1 MRLNESNSTLKTIKV
16 VLMFLMCIG
25 PQWFAS
31 IAVSQT
37 IDVRRFKVSWDQVHS
52 LLPDIESL
60 ETVGFQLRR
69 TTEGL
74 GPAVS
79 GKPSIRTDIA
89 AMNRMGGV
97 ECQTSALLSIAAMFQ
112 KHLESQG
119 FMGVSVRVGQLP
131 IEGDDVAADVYF
143 LAHLPIEGGTPDRSI
158 PSNLIP
164 IERSIKDTVVASK
177 ESKAWTLTRTSAEWI
192 APDPMLIDA
201 QSVLSVA
208 VRLGERDGIY
218 TAPGQGRR
226 VKIDSIGGFIQ
237 DQGNRFDESAIEM
250 MGEAIAKHLQNQ
262 GFADASVSALVEG
275 GNTLNFELAIDKPA
289 EEETAEP
296 APVTAET
303 PASTEPAEAP
313 AADDSGSNE
322 AAVGDA
328 ASSETDDISTTGSE
342 DLVEEKTAP
351 EDQPEPSVEEPDPS
365 VDGLPY
371 IVDPFEV
378 AYQYPHPDL
387 PTVSSFMEKRFLLGY
402 IDTEDGGRNWIGP
415 RDGVTVI
422 ETSLNELNE
431 GGGGVFWSSAIARVS
446 STISRTLID
455 DDLLGVFVI
464 PDPNQISSQP
474 GSIGQDLR
482 PANETEL
489 TILITVGRVVESRT
503 VAQGDRIPEENKFN
517 NEQHTTITRV
527 SPARPHNA
535 NATGQRE
542 DLLRQS
548 EISEYIHRLNRHPGR
563 NVEASVA
570 ASSVPGGVS
579 LDYLVF
585 EAKPLTLYYEIGN
598 TGTPQEKSLRQRFGL
613 FHSQFTGNDD
623 ILSLQYITS
632 NFSRTNAILGSYDFR
647 ITDDN
652 KVRGAVLG
660 SWNKFVNDQFG
671 QDFVDFTGFSWSGGG
686 QLDINIFQDGPLFVD
701 LVPGVNYQKV
711 KVNNEIIDD
720 SGQAGFV
727 LPYAQLQLTRQDD
740 QGLITGMIG
749 IEGSPLSQSPGELT
763 LLGRL
768 DPSEQWARLN
778 WSGSISTFLEPLLDP
793 VGWADP
799 ETPETSTLAHEIS
812 ARFSG
817 QYSFGNRLVPQFQ
830 SVLGGLYSVR
840 GYAQSVVAGDNSLFG
855 SIEYRFHL
863 PRTFSINPEPLQ
875 FMGSDFHVAPKH
887 VYGRPDWDLIFKG
900 FFDAGYVFQSGNQSF
915 EADNTLLGA
924 GIGLEFLW
932 KSNLRVQLDWG
943 FALHD
948 LKFGLAEAGSS
959 RLYVTGTFLW

>member
-1 MRLNESNSTLKTIKV
+1 MGSSNSNTPLNYLKV
-16 VLMFLMCIG
+16 FLTSIMLWC
-25 PQWFAS
+25 AS
-31 IAVSQT
+31 SAAQAET
-37 IDVRRFKVSWDQVHS
+37 IDVRNFRISWDEIHE

-69 TTEGL
+69 TPDGL
-74 GPAVS
+74 APAVP
-79 GKPSIRTDIA
+79 GKPSIRTDLA
-89 AMNRMGGV
+89 AMARMGGV
-97 ECQTSALLSIAAMFQ
+97 ECTTAALNSIAGILAD
-112 KHLESQG
+112 HLEDQG
-119 FMGVSVRVGQLP
+119 FMGVTVNAMRLP
-131 IEGDDVAADVYF
+131 IEGRDAAADIYF
-143 LAHLPIEGGTPDRSI
+143 LAHLPIDGGRPNTNI
-158 PSNLIP
+158 PSNLVP
-164 IERSIKDTVVASK
+164 IGDSAALVSYEDESWMIDKASARWRSANPILV
-177 ESKAWTLTRTSAEWI
+177 
-192 APDPMLIDA
+192 DA

-218 TAPGQGRR
+218 TAPSQGRLIK
-226 VKIDSIGGFIQ
+226 VQSIGRFVEDGEH
-237 DQGNRFDESAIEM
+237 RFDESAIEM
-250 MGEAIAKHLQNQ
+250 MGQAVAEHLQNQ
-262 GFADASVSALVEG
+262 GFQDASVSAVVDG
-275 GNTLNFELAIDKPA
+275 GNTLLFELDIEKPADQDEEKSERAPVKPVPPASQTTTDSNSKAAEGPADKPA
-289 EEETAEP
+289 EETTASKPVGSTAPMEP
-296 APVTAET
+296 AGDAT
-303 PASTEPAEAP
+303 TEPEPPAP
-313 AADDSGSNE
+313 S
-322 AAVGDA
+322 
-328 ASSETDDISTTGSE
+328 TD
-342 DLVEEKTAP
+342 
-351 EDQPEPSVEEPDPS
+351 EPDPS

-378 AYQYPHPDL
+378 AYQYPHPEL
-387 PTVSSFMEKRFLLGY
+387 PTVGSFMELTFTLGY
-402 IDTEDGGRNWIGP
+402 IDTEEGGRNWIAP
-415 RDGVTVI
+415 REGVPQV
-422 ETSLNELNE
+422 ETSLKALNE
-431 GGGGVFWSSAIARVS
+431 GGGGVFWSTALARIS
-446 STISRTLID
+446 STISRVLIN

-464 PDPNQISSQP
+464 PDPSQISSAP
-474 GSIGQDLR
+474 GSIGLDLR
-482 PANETEL
+482 ANDQTEL

-503 VAQGDRIPEENKFN
+503 VARGERISNDEKFD
-517 NEQHTTITRV
+517 HDTHSVIKTA
-527 SPARPHNA
+527 SPAKPHNT
-535 NATGQRE
+535 NATQERS
-542 DLLRQS
+542 DLLRKS

-570 ASSVPGGVS
+570 ASAVPGGVS

-585 EAKPLTLYYEIGN
+585 ENKPLTLYYEIGN
-598 TGTPQEKSLRQRFGL
+598 TGTPQENGLRQRFGL

-623 ILSLQYITS
+623 ILSLQYVTS
-632 NFSRTNAILGSYDFR
+632 NFTTTNAVLGSYDFR

-652 KVRGAVLG
+652 KIRGSVLG
-660 SWNKFVNDQFG
+660 SWNRFVNDQFG
-671 QDFVDFTGFSWSGGG
+671 QDFVNYTGFSWSGGG
-686 QLDINIFQDGPLFVD
+686 QLDINIYQDGPLFVD
-701 LVPGVNYQKV
+701 VVPGVNYQKV

-740 QGLITGMIG
+740 QGLITGMVG
-749 IEGSPLSQSPGELT
+749 IEGSPLSQSVNELT

-768 DPSEQWARLN
+768 NPSEQWARLN
-778 WSGSISTFLEPLLDP
+778 WSGSISAFLEPLLDP

-799 ETPETSTLAHEIS
+799 DTPETSTLAHEIA

-875 FMGSDFHVAPKH
+875 FMGSDFHAAPRH
-887 VYGRPDWDLIFKG
+887 VYGRPDWDLILKG
-900 FFDAGYVFQSGNQSF
+900 FFDAAYVFQNDKTQF

>member
-1 MRLNESNSTLKTIKV
+1 MRLNKSNTPWNTIKV
-16 VLMFLMCIG
+16 ALILVIMG
-25 PQWFAS
+25 PLWTAS
-31 IAVSQT
+31 AALADT
-37 IDVRRFKVSWDQVHS
+37 IDARRFKISWDEIHG

-69 TTEGL
+69 TSDGL
-74 GPAVS
+74 APAIT
-79 GKPSIRTDIA
+79 GKPSIRTDVA
-89 AMNRMGGV
+89 AMNQMGGV
-97 ECQTSALLSIAAMFQ
+97 ECKTDALISIADVLQA
-112 KHLESQG
+112 HLEAQG
-119 FMGVSVRVGQLP
+119 FMGVTVRVGQLP
-131 IEGDDVAADVYF
+131 IEGDAAKADIYF
-143 LAHLPIEGGTPDRSI
+143 LAHLPIEGGRPNSSI
-158 PSNLIP
+158 PSNLVP
-164 IERSIKDTVVASK
+164 IEVSGDVESLKD
-177 ESKAWTLTRTSAEWI
+177 EYWLLTRTSAEWV
-192 APDPMLIDA
+192 ASDPMLIDA
-201 QSVLSVA
+201 QSVLSVP

-218 TAPGQGRR
+218 TAPGQGRL
-226 VKIDSIGGFIQ
+226 VKVQSIGGFIEGQ
-237 DQGNRFDESAIEM
+237 NNRFDESAVKVMGDAIE
-250 MGEAIAKHLQNQ
+250 EHLRKQ
-262 GFADASVSALVEG
+262 GFSDASVTAEVKG
-275 GNTLNFELAIDKPA
+275 GNTLDFELAIEKVAVEEKP
-289 EEETAEP
+289 EP
-296 APVTAET
+296 APEPVEVPAVASPGVPVAASQPKAAEAPVEVPEEDQAT
-303 PASTEPAEAP
+303 TEPADKSDEVSEP
-313 AADDSGSNE
+313 A
-322 AAVGDA
+322 V
-328 ASSETDDISTTGSE
+328 SEE
-342 DLVEEKTAP
+342 
-351 EDQPEPSVEEPDPS
+351 QPSPPPAIDEPDPS

-378 AYQYPHPDL
+378 AYQYPHPSL
-387 PTVSSFMEKRFLLGY
+387 PTVESFMEQTFVLGY
-402 IDTEDGGRNWIGP
+402 IDTEEGGRNWVGP
-415 RDGVTVI
+415 RDGVNQI
-422 ETSLNELNE
+422 ETSLKELNE
-431 GGGGVFWSSAIARVS
+431 AGGGVFWSSAIARVS
-446 STISRTLID
+446 STISRTLIN

-464 PDPNQISSQP
+464 PDPSQISSQP
-474 GSIGQDLR
+474 GSVGQDLR
-482 PANETEL
+482 PADQTEL
-489 TILITVGRVVESRT
+489 TIIITVGRVVESRT
-503 VAQGDRIPEENKFN
+503 VAQGDRIPEEQKFN
-517 NEQHTTITRV
+517 HDTHTVIKRG
-527 SPARPHNA
+527 SPSRPHNT
-535 NATGQRE
+535 NATEERE

-613 FHSQFTGNDD
+613 FHTQFTGNDD
-623 ILSLQYITS
+623 ILSLQYVTS
-632 NFSRTNAILGSYDFR
+632 NFSTTNAILGSYDFR

-652 KVRGAVLG
+652 RIRGALTG
-660 SWNKFVNDQFG
+660 SWNTFVNDQFG
-671 QDFVDFTGFSWSGGG
+671 QDFVNFTGFSWSGGA
-686 QLDINIFQDGPLFVD
+686 QLDFNIFQDGPLFVD

-711 KVNNEIIDD
+711 KVNNEIIED

-749 IEGSPLSQSPGELT
+749 IEGSPLSQSTRELT
-763 LLGRL
+763 LLGRF

-799 ETPETSTLAHEIS
+799 DTPETSTLAHEIS

-855 SIEYRFHL
+855 SLEYRFHL

-875 FMGSDFHVAPKH
+875 FMGSDFHAAPKH
-887 VYGRPDWDLIFKG
+887 VYGRPDWDLILKG
-900 FFDAGYVFQSGNQSF
+900 FFDAGYVFQNGDQGF
-915 EADNTLLGA
+915 EQDNTLLGA

-948 LKFGLAEAGSS
+948 LKDGLAEAGSS

>member
-1 MRLNESNSTLKTIKV
+1 MLLTSLVAAMLCLTSPDSLAR
-16 VLMFLMCIG
+16 
-25 PQWFAS
+25 
-31 IAVSQT
+31 T
-37 IDVRRFKVSWDQVHS
+37 IDVRNVRVAWDETHE

-69 TTEGL
+69 TPEGL
-74 GPAVS
+74 APAVTS
-79 GKPSIRTDIA
+79 KPSIRTDLG
-89 AMNRMGGV
+89 AMARMGGV
-97 ECQTSALLSIAAMFQ
+97 ECTTAALNSIAGIL
-112 KHLESQG
+112 KDHLEKQG
-119 FMGVSVRVGQLP
+119 FMGVTVNAMQLP
-131 IEGDDVAADVYF
+131 IEGREASADIYF
-143 LAHLPIEGGTPDRSI
+143 LAHLPIDGGRPNASL
-158 PSNLIP
+158 PSNLVPVGASAAIVSDANESWIIEKASAQWLSPNP
-164 IERSIKDTVVASK
+164 ILV
-177 ESKAWTLTRTSAEWI
+177 
-192 APDPMLIDA
+192 DA

-208 VRLGERDGIY
+208 VRLGERDGIF
-218 TAPGQGRR
+218 TAPGQGRL
-226 VKIDSIGGFIQ
+226 VKVQSIRRFVQ
-237 DQGNRFDESAIEM
+237 DGENRFDESAIEM
-250 MGEAIAKHLQNQ
+250 MGQAIAEHLQNQ
-262 GFADASVSALVEG
+262 GFKDASVSAVVDG
-275 GNTLNFELAIDKPA
+275 GSLLRFELDIEKTVVQEEEKPEDKPMEAAPPASATAKAADSKTATPSAPEDKPA
-289 EEETAEP
+289 EERTAEP
-296 APVTAET
+296 VVTTT
-303 PASTEPAEAP
+303 PMEAP
-313 AADDSGSNE
+313 AQDAKTDSEPATPS
-322 AAVGDA
+322 
-328 ASSETDDISTTGSE
+328 TD
-342 DLVEEKTAP
+342 
-351 EDQPEPSVEEPDPS
+351 EPDPS

-378 AYQYPHPDL
+378 AYQYPHPEL
-387 PTVSSFMEKRFLLGY
+387 PSVESFMELTFTLGY
-402 IDTEDGGRNWIGP
+402 IDTEEGGRNWIAP
-415 RDGVTVI
+415 REGVPQV
-422 ETSLNELNE
+422 ETSLNALNE
-431 GGGGVFWSSAIARVS
+431 GGGGVFWSTAIARIT
-446 STISRTLID
+446 STISRVLID

-464 PDPNQISSQP
+464 PDPSQISSAP
-474 GSIGQDLR
+474 GSVGLDLR
-482 PANETEL
+482 PADQTEL

-503 VAQGDRIPEENKFN
+503 VARGDRILSEDQFDHDT
-517 NEQHTTITRV
+517 HTAIKNA
-527 SPARPHNA
+527 SPAKPHNT
-535 NATGQRE
+535 NATQERS
-542 DLLRQS
+542 DLLRKS
-548 EISEYIHRLNRHPGR
+548 EISDYIHRLNRHPGR

-570 ASSVPGGVS
+570 ASAVPGGVS

-585 EAKPLTLYYEIGN
+585 ENKPLTLYYEIGN
-598 TGTPQEKSLRQRFGL
+598 TGTPQENGLRQRFGL

-623 ILSLQYITS
+623 ILSLQYVTS
-632 NFSRTNAILGSYDFR
+632 NFSTTNAVLGSYDFR

-652 KVRGAVLG
+652 KIRGAVLG
-660 SWNKFVNDQFG
+660 SWNRFVNDQFG
-671 QDFVDFTGFSWSGGG
+671 QDFVNYTGFSWSGGG

-749 IEGSPLSQSPGELT
+749 IEGSPLSQSNRELT
-763 LLGRL
+763 LLGRFR
-768 DPSEQWARLN
+768 PSEQWARLN

-799 ETPETSTLAHEIS
+799 ETPETSTLAHEVA

-830 SVLGGLYSVR
+830 SVLGGMYSVR

-875 FMGSDFHVAPKH
+875 FMGSDFHAAPRH
-887 VYGRPDWDLIFKG
+887 VYGRPDWDLILKG
-900 FFDAGYVFQSGNQSF
+900 FFDAGYVFQSDTQDF

-948 LKFGLAEAGSS
+948 LKFGLAQAGSS